1 MSILRNPN
9 RNRYTVI
16 DSTALEDTAISFE
29 AKGVL
34 AYLLSKPDGWVIHQ
48 EHLSRMGGIGRHKM
62 MRIFSE
68 LRKAGYIAYK
78 KPRNEFGQ
86 VEGTEIVLCE
96 TPRRAEAG
104 AKPDRGITRESENP
118 TVGKPDPLVKLESL
132 VNLDTSVNLEENPKQ
147 APPIGSDPVIDQQ
160 PSLPAKRKKAS
171 NPIFSPALM
180 DIPEWLDREVWAMWC
195 EEREAKR
202 KPITYRAG
210 QLQLKKLAEYLD
222 QGFSPQEVIEHS
234 IASGY
239 QGLFP
244 PRGNQHEN
252 RRSNSNGF
260 NAIDPNDESWLTD
273 DALAYI
279 ESGREIGNRV
289 RAGKPLLRRD
299 DDGVYRLATGDD
311 G

>member
-48 EHLSRMGGIGRHKM
+48 EHLSRIGGIGRHKM

-96 TPRRAEAG
+96 TPRRAESG
-104 AKPDRGITRESENP
+104 AKPDYGITRESENP
-118 TVGKPDPLVKLESL
+118 TVGKPDPLVNLESL
-132 VNLDTSVNLEENPKQ
+132 VNLDTSVNLEENPKD
-147 APPIGSDPVIDQQ
+147 APPIGSDPVIDPQ
-160 PSLPAKRKKAS
+160 PSLPAKRK

-180 DIPEWLDREVWAMWC
+180 DIPEWLDGELWAAWC
-195 EEREAKR
+195 EERAAKR

-210 QLQLKKLAEYLD
+210 QLQIKKLAEYRE

-252 RRSNSNGF
+252 RRSNSHGF

-289 RAGKPLLRRD
+289 RA
-299 DDGVYRLATGDD
+299 
-311 G
+311 